1 MAHQMAGERRELT
14 SRDDIDDIAAP
25 VRFEPCAEFR
35 IDHASSWPV
44 CDACGWLDEDHA
56 PVAPMIAVIRD
67 LPRRR
72 AVVPER
78 KAS

>member
-1 MAHQMAGERRELT
+1 MAQEFG
-14 SRDDIDDIAAP
+14 DIAPP

-35 IDHASSWPV
+35 VDPTASSPV
-44 CDACGWLDEDHA
+44 CDACGWLDADHA
-56 PVAPMIAVIRD
+56 PNETVAVVRE

-72 AVVPER
+72 APLPER

>member
-1 MAHQMAGERRELT
+1 MAHQMAGERDELAGA
-14 SRDDIDDIAAP
+14 DEIDGVAPP

-56 PVAPMIAVIRD
+56 PVAPMIAVVRD
-67 LPRRR
+67 LPRWRE
-72 AVVPER
+72 AVPER

>member
-1 MAHQMAGERRELT
+1 MAQQMAGERDELA
-14 SRDDIDDIAAP
+14 SMEDVEDIAPP

-44 CDACGWLDEDHA
+44 CDACGWLDADHT
-56 PVAPMIAVIRD
+56 PVAPAIAVVRE
-67 LPRRR
+67 LPHRR
-72 AVVPER
+72 APLPER